1 MSSLSETLAQI
12 AEIACSEAASA
23 VLNDISSRTKIPGLH
38 MAAAVPG
45 VCHDH
50 PPTTSLVEGCAYCA
64 RNGNVFAD
72 ADAAR
77 ADAARADAARA
88 DAAERYVREVEKTL
102 ADLAKTIALALER
115 DRNVAVDA
123 TKAALADREVDLEL
137 EMMLM
142 DALREDPAAPAPALV

>member
-1 MSSLSETLAQI
+1 MSLSETLAQI

-23 VLNDISSRTKIPGLH
+23 ALNDVSVRTKIPGLH

-64 RNGNVFAD
+64 RNGNVFAAD
-72 ADAAR
+72 DAAR
-77 ADAARADAARA
+77 ADAARADAV
-88 DAAERYVREVEKTL
+88 ERYVREVEKTL

-115 DRNVAVDA
+115 DRNVAVGA
-123 TKAALADREVDLEL
+123 TKAVLADRELEC
-137 EMMLM
+137 MLM
-142 DALREDPAAPAPALV
+142 DALENDV

>member
-23 VLNDISSRTKIPGLH
+23 VLNDVSSRTKIPGLH

-72 ADAAR
+72 AAR
-77 ADAARADAARA
+77 ADAARADAV
-88 DAAERYVREVEKTL
+88 ERYVREVEKTL
-102 ADLAKTIALALER
+102 ADLAKTIALALKR

-137 EMMLM
+137 EMMLI
-142 DALREDPAAPAPALV
+142 DALCEDPPTAPAPV

>member
-23 VLNDISSRTKIPGLH
+23 VLNDVSARTKIPGLH

-72 ADAAR
+72 AARDDAAR
-77 ADAARADAARA
+77 TDAARTDAV
-88 DAAERYVREVEKTL
+88 ERYVREVEKTL

-115 DRNVAVDA
+115 DRNVTVDA

-142 DALREDPAAPAPALV
+142 DALREDPAAPLAPV

>member
-23 VLNDISSRTKIPGLH
+23 VLNDVSSRTKIPGLH

-72 ADAAR
+72 AAR
-77 ADAARADAARA
+77 ADAARADAV
-88 DAAERYVREVEKTL
+88 ERYVREVEKTL

-137 EMMLM
+137 EMMLI
-142 DALREDPAAPAPALV
+142 DALCEDPPTAPAPV

>member
-1 MSSLSETLAQI
+1 MRPSDDMSLSETLAQI

-23 VLNDISSRTKIPGLH
+23 ALNDVSARTKIPGLH

-72 ADAAR
+72 AAAR
-77 ADAARADAARA
+77 ADAARADAV
-88 DAAERYVREVEKTL
+88 ERYVREVEKTL

-115 DRNVAVDA
+115 DRNVAVGA
-123 TKAALADREVDLEL
+123 TKAALADRELEC
-137 EMMLM
+137 MLM
-142 DALREDPAAPAPALV
+142 DALGDM

>member
-23 VLNDISSRTKIPGLH
+23 ALNDISSRTKIPGLH

-64 RNGNVFAD
+64 RNGNVFAAD
-72 ADAAR
+72 DAAR

-88 DAAERYVREVEKTL
+88 DAVERYVREVEKTL

-115 DRNVAVDA
+115 DRNVAVGA
-123 TKAALADREVDLEL
+123 TKAVLADRELEC
-137 EMMLM
+137 MLM
-142 DALREDPAAPAPALV
+142 DALCDM